1 MIIDGPRRAGR
12 WSRIAGAVA
21 LVIFG
26 WLAVVV
32 ALTFGSAPGKSMAIL
47 GPPSQALAV
56 IGKANG
62 RIIASNDYFTI
73 ARFDDA
79 GFESAGVDTR
89 FFGETH
95 SPETSNH
102 VFSSFIE
109 LGSADAATSALD
121 WLVTDQ
127 MKPCPESCAVQ
138 RSSFDVDGIPGALGV
153 HRVATA
159 EDIERVGR
167 SDEHPQDDYWIGFTN
182 GPIVYTVVLHGQP
195 GSVTEDQA
203 QQIASAY
210 YDRLTGS

>member
-79 GFESAGVDTR
+79 GFVARLYAAGALLVLDAEQAGGCT
-89 FFGETH
+89 GL
-95 SPETSNH
+95 SPSLRAKRSN
-102 VFSSFIE
+102 
-109 LGSADAATSALD
+109 
-121 WLVTDQ
+121 
-127 MKPCPESCAVQ
+127 PESQGKIWIASSL
-138 RSSFDVDGIPGALGV
+138 RSS
-153 HRVATA
+153 
-159 EDIERVGR
+159 
-167 SDEHPQDDYWIGFTN
+167 Q
-182 GPIVYTVVLHGQP
+182 
-195 GSVTEDQA
+195 
-203 QQIASAY
+203 
-210 YDRLTGS
+210 